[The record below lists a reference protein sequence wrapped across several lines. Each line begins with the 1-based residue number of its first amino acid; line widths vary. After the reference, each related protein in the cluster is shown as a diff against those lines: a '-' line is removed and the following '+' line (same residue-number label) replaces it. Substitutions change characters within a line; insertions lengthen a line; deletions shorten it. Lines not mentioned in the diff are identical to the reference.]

1 MPLFNIEKIE
11 SLRKKQEIK
20 NLKEKENEVVIN
32 TSKIQKLIEDT
43 KDKIVWQ

>member
-20 NLKEKENEVVIN
+20 NLKKKENEVVIN